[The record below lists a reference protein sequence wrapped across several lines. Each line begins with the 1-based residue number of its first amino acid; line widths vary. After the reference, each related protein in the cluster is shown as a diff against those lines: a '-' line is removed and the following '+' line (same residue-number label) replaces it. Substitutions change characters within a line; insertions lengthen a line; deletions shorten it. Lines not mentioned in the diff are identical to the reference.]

1 MCVCACDSER
11 VRVQLFVLGC
21 RADTH
26 DIGELY
32 EYVTW
37 YEGAR
42 G

>member
-1 MCVCACDSER
+1 MCACESER
-11 VRVQLFVLGC
+11 VCVQLFVLGC
-21 RADTH
+21 RADTQIY